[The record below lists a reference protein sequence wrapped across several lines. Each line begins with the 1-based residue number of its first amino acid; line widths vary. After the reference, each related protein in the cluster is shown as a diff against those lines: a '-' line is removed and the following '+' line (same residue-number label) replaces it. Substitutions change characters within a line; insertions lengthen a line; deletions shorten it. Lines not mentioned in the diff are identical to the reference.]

1 MKKSKKPISKT
12 TRKRGIM
19 RKNYSVICCKE
30 YDYDA
35 DSFGNPIDDET
46 NDFTWSNDVWLGD
59 DACFDDIAD
68 IVLSFAKSN
77 DMSCLLLSLEMSR
90 ELFYSRGLVYR
101 CYSYVF

>member
-1 MKKSKKPISKT
+1 
-12 TRKRGIM
+12 M

-77 DMSCLLLSLEMSR
+77 DMSFLEVIQKVIGLFFER
-90 ELFYSRGLVYR
+90 ELRLAKAKSLL
-101 CYSYVF
+101 